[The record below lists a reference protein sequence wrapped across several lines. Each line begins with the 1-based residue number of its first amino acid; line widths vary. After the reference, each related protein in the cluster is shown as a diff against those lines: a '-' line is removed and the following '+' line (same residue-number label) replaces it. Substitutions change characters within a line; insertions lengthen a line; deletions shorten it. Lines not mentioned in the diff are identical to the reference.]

1 MLPSKEDVASF
12 LAFAPDAEEG
22 IAFMFLE
29 VRTVGKTLRI
39 DLTSILKGCSK
50 R

>member
-1 MLPSKEDVASF
+1 MLPSKEDVANF

-29 VRTVGKTLRI
+29 VRTVSKCLCI
-39 DLTSILKGCSK
+39 DLTDILKGRSK